1 MSELWAMVFTL
12 TKIEHETQNRARDPK
27 SDTKHKIERR
37 KATVIVQRPASLF
50 GLKMRTYGTGGLM
63 IKFIFWNKIPHSK
76 PVTLRLESVNIKAHN
91 RRELARILNNYRR
104 AERYLRHHQ
113 DGIDFPEYGFRYIAA
128 RHPTAIIFAV
138 EGIKTYK
145 FCYHFKGFL
154 SDRKIIKAERHFGY
168 RRI

>member
-1 MSELWAMVFTL
+1 MSELWAMVFSL
-12 TKIEHETQNRARDPK
+12 TKTEHETQNRARNTK
-27 SDTKHKIERR
+27 SDTRHKTERR
-37 KATVIVQRPASLF
+37 ITVMIVQRPASLF

-63 IKFIFWNKIPHSK
+63 IKFIFWNKIKGLK
-76 PVTLRLESVNIKAHN
+76 PSTLRLESVNIKAHN
-91 RRELARILNNYRR
+91 NRELARILNNYRR

-113 DGIDFPEYGFRYIAA
+113 DEIDFPEYGLRYIAA
-128 RHPTAIIFAV
+128 RHPTAIIFTV
-138 EGIKTYK
+138 GDIKTYN